1 MRTFS
6 STVAPG
12 RMLVLWY
19 ERAMA
24 LREIRFG
31 GSPAM
36 SSPANRMRPALGF
49 STPVTQLKNVDLPA
63 PLGPMMAR
71 TSPAGTAM
79 LTSLSAVRPPNRMV
93 SFSVRRRGA
102 APAPA
107 TGAARSICVPVTLD
121 ELAGGRHDRLLFRDR
136 LADVVLAVLYVEDEL
151 ADERLV
157 VLFPHGL
164 VALWG
169 VVAFL
174 HLPALESFDE
184 LHRVLVAS
192 EAALLHADLERV
204 HRLEVRLHVAIRQG
218 ARRVDLL
225 ERRHRLVEELLVR
238 RRVQRRVQP
247 RGAPVGVR
255 QAPPLLRGGRGI
267 GGDPQLRR
275 PRRPLLLGA
284 GRA

>member
-12 RMLVLWY
+12 RMLVIWY

-79 LTSLSAVRPPNRMV
+79 LTSLSAVRPPNRML
-93 SFSVRRRGA
+93 SPSVRSRG
-102 APAPA
+102 APAPG

-121 ELAGGRHDRLLFRDR
+121 ELAHGRDDRLLFRDR
-136 LADVVLAVLYVEDEL
+136 FDDVVLAVLDVEDEL
-151 ADERLV
+151 AAERL
-157 VLFPHGL
+157 
-164 VALWG
+164 
-169 VVAFL
+169 
-174 HLPALESFDE
+174 
-184 LHRVLVAS
+184 
-192 EAALLHADLERV
+192 
-204 HRLEVRLHVAIRQG
+204 
-218 ARRVDLL
+218 
-225 ERRHRLVEELLVR
+225 
-238 RRVQRRVQP
+238 
-247 RGAPVGVR
+247 
-255 QAPPLLRGGRGI
+255 
-267 GGDPQLRR
+267 
-275 PRRPLLLGA
+275 
-284 GRA
+284 

>member
-12 RMLVLWY
+12 RMLVIWY

-36 SSPANRMRPALGF
+36 SSSANRMRPALGC

-71 TSPAGTAM
+71 ISPAGTAM

-93 SFSVRRRGA
+93 GFSVRRRGA

-121 ELAGGRHDRLLFRDR
+121 ELAGG
-136 LADVVLAVLYVEDEL
+136 
-151 ADERLV
+151 
-157 VLFPHGL
+157 
-164 VALWG
+164 
-169 VVAFL
+169 
-174 HLPALESFDE
+174 
-184 LHRVLVAS
+184 
-192 EAALLHADLERV
+192 
-204 HRLEVRLHVAIRQG
+204 
-218 ARRVDLL
+218 
-225 ERRHRLVEELLVR
+225 
-238 RRVQRRVQP
+238 
-247 RGAPVGVR
+247 
-255 QAPPLLRGGRGI
+255 
-267 GGDPQLRR
+267 
-275 PRRPLLLGA
+275 GA
-284 GRA
+284 GRLFFFAPLPLLGVFLSFVQSELPGE

>member
-36 SSPANRMRPALGF
+36 SSSANRMRPALGC

-71 TSPAGTAM
+71 ISAAGTAM

-121 ELAGGRHDRLLFRDR
+121 ELAGGRPDRFLFRGR
-136 LADVVLAVLYVEDEL
+136 LRDGGLSLFFCEDALAGQ
-151 ADERLV
+151 RLGG
-157 VLFPHGL
+157 LFSHGL
-164 VALWG
+164 
-169 VVAFL
+169 FR
-174 HLPALESFDE
+174 HLE
-184 LHRVLVAS
+184 
-192 EAALLHADLERV
+192 
-204 HRLEVRLHVAIRQG
+204 
-218 ARRVDLL
+218 
-225 ERRHRLVEELLVR
+225 
-238 RRVQRRVQP
+238 
-247 RGAPVGVR
+247 
-255 QAPPLLRGGRGI
+255 
-267 GGDPQLRR
+267 
-275 PRRPLLLGA
+275 
-284 GRA
+284 

>member
-1 MRTFS
+1 MRTVS

-12 RMLVLWY
+12 RMLVIWY

-36 SSPANRMRPALGF
+36 SSPANRMRPALGC

-71 TSPAGTAM
+71 ISPAGTAM

-107 TGAARSICVPVTLD
+107 TGAARSISVPVTLD

-136 LADVVLAVLYVEDEL
+136 LDDVVLAVLDVEDEL

-164 VALWG
+164 VALRE

-174 HLPALESFDE
+174 HLQALEGFDE
-184 LHRVLVAS
+184 LHRVLAAS

-218 ARRVDLL
+218 RS
-225 ERRHRLVEELLVR
+225 EEHTSELQSR
-238 RRVQRRVQP
+238 F
-247 RGAPVGVR
+247 
-255 QAPPLLRGGRGI
+255 GI
-267 GGDPQLRR
+267 
-275 PRRPLLLGA
+275 
-284 GRA
+284 